1 MDHEKNWHSRFFFSV
16 PNFQFSF
23 LYLLTFNKGDT
34 KCHGALQSSQAPIIQ
49 ALSSHL
55 RGCES
60 ELLCCKNIFQSCQGQ
75 GDSHN
80 FHFIFH
86 FCLWKC
92 NRNLAIFIT
101 LFLLSLFE
109 MQRMKNEYTLI
120 SLTRGLIDIRR
131 FMRYMIKTFCST
143 KLNGKQD
150 NLNID
155 KDWWNICFIKNIHYN
170 AIFLHN
176 SCGLNKRV
184 VPSKWIDDCIHKS

>member
-1 MDHEKNWHSRFFFSV
+1 MRKLTFKIFFFRSK
-16 PNFQFSF
+16 FSIF
-23 LYLLTFNKGDT
+23 DSLGGLSDLKNKCD
-34 KCHGALQSSQAPIIQ
+34 K
-49 ALSSHL
+49 
-55 RGCES
+55 
-60 ELLCCKNIFQSCQGQ
+60 
-75 GDSHN
+75 DM
-80 FHFIFH
+80 FIH

-101 LFLLSLFE
+101 LFLLSLIE

-170 AIFLHN
+170 AIYLHN
-176 SCGLNKRV
+176 SSGLNKRV
-184 VPSKWIDDCIHKS
+184 VFNKQINICIHKS